1 MNPRVHKSQ
10 HSEERRRRKFP
21 AAGFFTVAAIA
32 AVSAV
37 AHVMG
42 VAICPLKRFTGIP
55 CLTCGSTRA
64 AFLALSGDFRGAFL
78 MQPLA
83 TALMALAGFYCIAA
97 ACAFLMRREIPLP
110 RLPRSR
116 AGKIAF
122 WTAAALL
129 AAANWAYVIC
139 NSN

>member
-1 MNPRVHKSQ
+1 MQSR
-10 HSEERRRRKFP
+10 EESSRRKFP
-21 AAGFFTVAAIA
+21 AAGFFVFAAIA
-32 AVSAV
+32 IVSAV
-37 AHVMG
+37 AHLLG
-42 VAICPLKRFTGIP
+42 VTICPLKRYTGIP

-64 AFLALSGDFRGAFL
+64 AFLAMRGDFSGAFR
-78 MQPLA
+78 MQPLM
-83 TALMALAGFYCIAA
+83 TVLMALGVVYCIAV

-116 AGKIAF
+116 RWKIAF
-122 WTAAALL
+122 WTVASLL